1 MKTFKFITKNK
12 GKVAEFRAYTKTSA
26 IKIVH
31 IDASYPELQVDTLV
45 EVAKYALQ
53 YCKAFYDPPFIIED
67 SGLFIDDLNG
77 FPGPYSA
84 YVFKTV
90 GCDGVLKLVEEG
102 TTATFKSVIGVYH
115 SGDIK
120 LFKGEVNGIL
130 VHPRGTMGF
139 GFDPI
144 FEYGGHTFAEIT
156 TEEKN
161 LLSHRSKSM
170 NKFINW
176 LKNYITVKA

>member
-1 MKTFKFITKNK
+1 MKVFKFITKNK
-12 GKVAEFRAYTKTSA
+12 GKVDEFRAYTKASV
-26 IKIVH
+26 IKIAHV
-31 IDASYPELQVDTLV
+31 DASYPELQADTLV

-67 SGLFIDDLNG
+67 SGLFIDDLTG

-102 TTATFKSVIGVYH
+102 TKARFKSVIGVHYG
-115 SGDIK
+115 GDIK
-120 LFKGEVNGIL
+120 LFEGEVNGTL
-130 VHPRGTMGF
+130 VHRRGTMGF

-144 FEYGGHTFAEIT
+144 FEYKGRTFAEMT
-156 TEEKN
+156 TEKKN

-176 LKNYITVKA
+176 AQKLYNG

>member
-1 MKTFKFITKNK
+1 LKVFKFITKNK
-12 GKVAEFRAYTKTSA
+12 GKVEEFRAYTKASVIEIA
-26 IKIVH
+26 HV
-31 IDASYPELQVDTLV
+31 DASYPELQADTLV

-67 SGLFIDDLNG
+67 SGLFIDDLAG

-90 GCDGVLKLVEEG
+90 GCDGVLKLAEEG
-102 TTATFKSVIGVYH
+102 TTARFKSVIGMHY

-120 LFKGEVNGIL
+120 LFEGEVNGTL
-130 VHPRGTMGF
+130 VPRRGTMGF

-144 FEYGGHTFAEIT
+144 FEYKGRTFAEMT
-156 TEEKN
+156 TDEKN
-161 LLSHRSKSM
+161 LLSHREKSM

-176 LKNYITVKA
+176 AQKLYNG